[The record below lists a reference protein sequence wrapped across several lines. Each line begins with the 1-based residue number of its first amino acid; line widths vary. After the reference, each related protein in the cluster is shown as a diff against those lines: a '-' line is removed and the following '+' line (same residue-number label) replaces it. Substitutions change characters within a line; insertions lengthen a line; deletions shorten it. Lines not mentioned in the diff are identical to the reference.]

1 DSGRSTGDCRPRG
14 QRCGPGRRGAGAR
27 RGGCGCAHKQD
38 ITWKCRQP
46 DCKYGA
52 LAHLC
57 AIILVMDAVDR
68 RIIAELQRDGRLS
81 NVELADRIGLTP
93 APCLRR
99 VKRLESDG
107 VILGYTARI
116 NPQAIGRGFEVLVN
130 IDLTRKDRAT
140 FEAFEAAVAALDE
153 VIEVRRMFGLPD
165 YLLRVTTA

>member
-1 DSGRSTGDCRPRG
+1 
-14 QRCGPGRRGAGAR
+14 
-27 RGGCGCAHKQD
+27 
-38 ITWKCRQP
+38 
-46 DCKYGA
+46 
-52 LAHLC
+52 
-57 AIILVMDAVDR
+57 MDAVDR

-81 NVELADRIGLTP
+81 NVELADRIGLTT

-130 IDLTRKDRAT
+130 VDLTRKDRAT

-153 VIEVRRMFGLPD
+153 VIEVRRMFGLPA
-165 YLLRVTTA
+165 YFLRVTTPSLESSKTFFSTHLVAVPAVNSLTSTRPMKLSNWPKPQLAR